1 MPIKTRGGHLP
12 SLEREVL
19 RNCRRSQLTLP
30 SAWGEEPRE
39 YLRDQCKAAL
49 AHGSVSACLG
59 LRASSP
65 GTRSIHGGTR
75 AERPADSHRKKLGF
89 DGHTFAVGD
98 RHRSV
103 SEKAGHAM
111 ATGAKKLLLT
121 RVSIA
126 PKYAGAM
133 HRF

>member
-39 YLRDQCKAAL
+39 YLGDQCKAAL

-65 GTRSIHGGTR
+65 GTRSRRDARR
-75 AERPADSHRKKLGF
+75 APGRQSSQKLGF

-103 SEKAGHAM
+103 SEKPGHAM

>member
-75 AERPADSHRKKLGF
+75 AERPADSHRKSLALTG
-89 DGHTFAVGD
+89 T
-98 RHRSV
+98 RLQW
-103 SEKAGHAM
+103 
-111 ATGAKKLLLT
+111 ATGIDRSRRNPGTRWLLG
-121 RVSIA
+121 R
-126 PKYAGAM
+126 
-133 HRF
+133 RNCC